1 MSKFR
6 NNVKNIKEKIDFSKQ
21 NFNDNE
27 KIELLQAIE
36 NIKIAFNE

>member
-1 MSKFR
+1 MSKFWKKVR
-6 NNVKNIKEKIDFSKQ
+6 NIKEKIDFSKQ

-36 NIKIAFNE
+36 DIKIAFNE